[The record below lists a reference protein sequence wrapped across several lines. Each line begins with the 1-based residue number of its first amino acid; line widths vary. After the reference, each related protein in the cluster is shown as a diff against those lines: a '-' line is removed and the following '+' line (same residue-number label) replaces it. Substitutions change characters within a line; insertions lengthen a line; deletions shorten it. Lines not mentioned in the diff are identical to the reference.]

1 MYTQCPECQTIFE
14 IDEEALQTSLGIVH
28 CGRCFKRFDALS
40 TLSDTLPEQ
49 DDEALPA
56 HDPAEHAPILT
67 EAVESPRDTGG
78 RRKRRH
84 HEAITVTR
92 PPVAL
97 ESSPRIAE
105 ASAPVPS
112 RPVLDAGGDTPEDL
126 VAVRAPVASRD
137 TADDASAQDW
147 RTIDLG
153 DVVDPPDAFADTVP
167 ADPGTID
174 STAPAAPGSPS
185 AASGDPGAGGAD
197 ATADVVDGTPESEV
211 DARAAAHVYVP
222 PRQRIARASFAWVA
236 IMLVL
241 ALALA
246 AQLAWIGRVQLLRDP
261 ATHAW
266 VARACTV
273 IDCRIPLIA
282 DAAKLELLS
291 RDVRPDPAATGAL
304 TITAT
309 LRNNATFRQ
318 PWPIVTVTLTDL
330 ENRPVAMRRFRPVEY
345 MSDPARRAAG
355 IAPGATAAV
364 AFEVADPG
372 KDAVAFQFAFE

>member
-28 CGRCFKRFDALS
+28 CGRCFKRFDALA

-49 DDEALPA
+49 DDAALPA

-67 EAVESPRDTGG
+67 EAIESPRPASGQ
-78 RRKRRH
+78 RKRRH

-97 ESSPRIAE
+97 ESPPRDAE
-105 ASAPVPS
+105 PAPIPS
-112 RPVLDAGGDTPEDL
+112 RPVLDATGEVPDDL
-126 VAVRAPVASRD
+126 FIAPVRAASRGA
-137 TADDASAQDW
+137 ADAASGVQDW
-147 RTIDLG
+147 RSIDLG
-153 DVVDPPDAFADTVP
+153 DVVELPAAASAAAP
-167 ADPGTID
+167 ADAAAMD
-174 STAPAAPGSPS
+174 TAAAAENPMAEHPAI
-185 AASGDPGAGGAD
+185 
-197 ATADVVDGTPESEV
+197 ATADV
-211 DARAAAHVYVP
+211 DAVAAAASLDAADSAADVRAAAHVYVP
-222 PRQRIARASFAWVA
+222 PRQRIARASFAWLA
-236 IMLVL
+236 IMLLL

-261 ATHAW
+261 ATHDW
-266 VARACTV
+266 VARACTI
-273 IDCRIPLIA
+273 IDCRMPLIA

-291 RDVRPDPAATGAL
+291 RDVRPDPAAPGAL

-330 ENRPVAMRRFRPVEY
+330 ENHAVAMRRFRPLEY
-345 MSDPARRAAG
+345 MPDPARRAAG
-355 IAPGATAAV
+355 VAPGATVAV

-372 KDAVAFQFAFE
+372 KSAVAFQFAFE